1 MNKYPKYFKTDIMA
15 GMVVFLVALPLC
27 LGIAVASGASPFAGV
42 ITGIIGGILV
52 GAISYSHLSVTG
64 PAAGLIAIVLA
75 SITELGYE
83 GFLLAVCLAGAF
95 QLLLGFAKAG
105 TIANYFPTNVIEG
118 MLTAIGIIIIKK
130 ELPHA
135 IGYDKAHEGDFF
147 SLEYGSDSGLF
158 TEIIKAINYSH
169 WGAVAITLISVGIL
183 LAFTKVPAL
192 KKIKVVP
199 GALVAVIMGILV
211 NEWWIRSGS
220 PLAITGESHL
230 VRLPVVSTVNE
241 FFSQFRFPDFGR
253 ITEPRIWI
261 VALTFSVVASIETLL
276 CIEASDKMDP
286 LKRFTDTNQELKAQ
300 GIGNMIS
307 GLLGGLPMTSVIVRT
322 SANVNAG
329 GRTKLAAIAHGL
341 FLLIAVLLIPSL
353 LNKMPMATLAAIL
366 IMIGLKL
373 ASPKV
378 FIHMWKNGLNQFIPF
393 LVTVCAVVYIDLLKG
408 VGIGLLIS
416 VFYILKQNLKLA
428 YFFTKEAHHEGEI
441 ITIDLAQEVSFLN
454 KAAIKKTLGEVLPN
468 STVIINASQTVYIDF
483 DVIEMIRDFLQF
495 GSRDK
500 EIKVELI
507 GFKDKYS
514 IDSYSHVHS
523 K

>member
-1 MNKYPKYFKTDIMA
+1 M
-15 GMVVFLVALPLC
+15 
-27 LGIAVASGASPFAGV
+27 
-42 ITGIIGGILV
+42 
-52 GAISYSHLSVTG
+52 
-64 PAAGLIAIVLA
+64 
-75 SITELGYE
+75 
-83 GFLLAVCLAGAF
+83 
-95 QLLLGFAKAG
+95 
-105 TIANYFPTNVIEG
+105 
-118 MLTAIGIIIIKK
+118 
-130 ELPHA
+130 
-135 IGYDKAHEGDFF
+135 
-147 SLEYGSDSGLF
+147 
-158 TEIIKAINYSH
+158 
-169 WGAVAITLISVGIL
+169 
-183 LAFTKVPAL
+183 
-192 KKIKVVP
+192 
-199 GALVAVIMGILV
+199 AVIIGILV

-286 LKRFTDTNQELKAQ
+286 LKRFTNTNQELKAQ
-300 GIGNMIS
+300 GVGNMIS

-454 KAAIKKTLGEVLPN
+454 KAAIKKTLGEVSPN